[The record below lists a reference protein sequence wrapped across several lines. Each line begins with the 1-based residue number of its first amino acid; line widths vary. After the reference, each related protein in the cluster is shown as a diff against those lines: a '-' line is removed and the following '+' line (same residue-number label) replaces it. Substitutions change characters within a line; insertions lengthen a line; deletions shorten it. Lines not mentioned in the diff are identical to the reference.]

1 MLLQLKDVFL
11 SEGTRQRFDYSL
23 PMSDFEYNG
32 DYPFKSPVEISAE
45 ASNRAGLV
53 ELKIKA
59 VFDYTTRCDR
69 CFEDLT
75 KHMEQIFVHGLA
87 TSLIDDE
94 NDDYIE
100 TPDYT
105 LELDEV
111 VISDILLNLP
121 SKMLCREDC
130 RGLCP
135 KCGKNLNNG
144 DCGCDTQQVDSRLEI
159 LKQLIDQE

>member
-1 MLLQLKDVFL
+1 MLLQLKEVFL
-11 SEGTRQRFDYSL
+11 NDGSRQRFDYSL
-23 PMSDFEYNG
+23 PMSDFEISG
-32 DYPFKSPVEISAE
+32 DYPFKSPVKVSAE
-45 ASNRAGLV
+45 AVNRAGLV

-69 CFEDLT
+69 CFEEIT
-75 KHMEQIFVHGLA
+75 KHMEQVFVHGLA

-111 VISDILLNLP
+111 VISDIVLNLP
-121 SKMLCREDC
+121 SKMLCKDDC
-130 RGLCP
+130 KGLCP
-135 KCGKNLNNG
+135 VCGKNLNLS
-144 DCGCDTQQVDSRLEI
+144 DCGCDSQPVDSRLEI

>member
-1 MLLQLKDVFL
+1 MLLQLKEVFL
-11 SEGTRQRFDYSL
+11 NDGSRQRFDYSL
-23 PMSDFEYNG
+23 PMSDFEISG
-32 DYPFKSPVEISAE
+32 DYPFKSPVKVSAE
-45 ASNRAGLV
+45 AVNRAGLV
-53 ELKIKA
+53 ELKINA

-69 CFEDLT
+69 CFEEIT
-75 KHMEQIFVHGLA
+75 KHMEQVFVHGLA

-111 VISDILLNLP
+111 VISDIVLNLP
-121 SKMLCREDC
+121 SKMLCKDDC
-130 RGLCP
+130 KGLCP
-135 KCGKNLNNG
+135 VCGKNLNLS
-144 DCGCDTQQVDSRLEI
+144 DCGCDSQPVDSRLEI

>member
-11 SEGTRQRFDYSL
+11 NDGSKLELDYSL
-23 PMSDFEYNG
+23 PLGDVDING
-32 DYPFKSPVEISAE
+32 DYPFKSPVSVAVQ
-45 ASNRAGLV
+45 AVNRAGLV
-53 ELKIKA
+53 ELRLNT

-69 CFEDLT
+69 CFDEIT
-75 KHMEQIFVHGLA
+75 KHMELSFTHGLA
-87 TSLIDDE
+87 VSLVDEE

-111 VISDILLNLP
+111 ITSDILLNLP
-121 SKMLCREDC
+121 SKFLCREDC

-135 KCGKNLNNG
+135 DCGANLNRES
-144 DCGCDTQQVDSRLEI
+144 CGCAKNAVDSRLEI
-159 LKQLIDQE
+159 LKQLID